1 MFGTS
6 IFGNLKNSTHSFCSG
21 NCFGYKGCTYG
32 VIRKQLEAVQRH
44 EERNLYAGHKWTV
57 EIRSHRRE
65 IQSVLQETQI
75 SEMGENT
82 KDRGNMG
89 KSTEWEM
96 SDA

>member
-6 IFGNLKNSTHSFCSG
+6 IFGNLKNRTHGFCSG
-21 NCFGYKGCTYG
+21 SCFGYKGCTYG

-44 EERNLYAGHKWTV
+44 EEINLYAGHKWTV
-57 EIRSHRRE
+57 EIRSHQRE

-82 KDRGNMG
+82 KDRGNTG